1 MFKPKFFI
9 TNRINNNLTH
19 IERAR
24 GFLEAT
30 KLKEDWLTQM
40 RSQALIAETHYSTHI
55 EGTQLTLEQARKILT
70 GRTVTGVRTDDR
82 KELLNY
88 KEAMEFVSQY
98 LGKGGPI
105 TEELI
110 KKIHRILVKD
120 VRGKVSDPGRY
131 RKVQNYVVNSLTGE
145 IIYTPPPASKVP
157 ELMKEF
163 IEWLN
168 NSGNLS
174 PIIIAGVAQFQSVHI
189 HPFLDGNGR
198 TARLLSTL
206 ILYKT
211 GYDFKRLFSLSEY
224 YDKDRK
230 EYYKAIQSVREYNMD
245 MTHWLEYFTE
255 GLRTQMAEV
264 KVKGERAIKKEV
276 IREKT
281 KSLNINERQQKILL
295 YLIEKERASIEEIRQ
310 KFHLV
315 RRTIQRDI
323 SKLVNLGLVKEVAK
337 SKTDPTK
344 YYKLL

>member
-1 MFKPKFFI
+1 MKMFKPKFSI
-9 TNRINNNLTH
+9 TNRVNNNLTH
-19 IERAR
+19 IERVR

-30 KLKEDWLTQM
+30 KLKENWLTQM
-40 RSQALIAETHYSTHI
+40 RSKAFIAETHYSTHI
-55 EGTQLTLEQARKILT
+55 EGTQLTLEQSRKILT
-70 GRTVTGVRTDDR
+70 GRRVTGIRADDR

-105 TEELI
+105 SEELI

-120 VRGKVSDPGRY
+120 VRGKVSNPGKY

-145 IIYTPPPASKVP
+145 IIYTPPPVSKVP
-157 ELMKEF
+157 NLIKEF

-168 NSGNLS
+168 NPGDLS
-174 PIIIAGVAQFQSVHI
+174 PVIISGVAQFQFVHV

-224 YDKDRK
+224 YDKERK
-230 EYYKAIQSVREYNMD
+230 EYYRAIQSVREHNMD

-255 GLRTQMAEV
+255 GLRIQMAEV
-264 KVKGERAIKKEV
+264 QEKGKKVIKRDVLSAKAMELGLNKRQKKVLISLVEVPFITRKEYQ
-276 IREKT
+276 EKF
-281 KSLNINERQQKILL
+281 KISGRMANYDLLGLQKKN
-295 YLIEKERASIEEIRQ
+295 LIEQVGKGPSIRFRL
-310 KFHLV
+310 K
-315 RRTIQRDI
+315 
-323 SKLVNLGLVKEVAK
+323 
-337 SKTDPTK
+337 
-344 YYKLL
+344 

>member
-1 MFKPKFFI
+1 MFKPRFSI
-9 TNRINNNLTH
+9 TNKISNNLTH
-19 IERAR
+19 IERVR

-70 GRTVTGVRTDDR
+70 GRKVSGVRADDR

-88 KEAMEFVSQY
+88 KEAMEFVAQY
-98 LGKGGPI
+98 LGEGGPI

-110 KKIHRILVKD
+110 KRIHQILVKD

-145 IIYTPPPASKVP
+145 IIYTPPPASEVP
-157 ELMKEF
+157 GLMKEF

-168 NSGNLS
+168 NPGDLS
-174 PIIIAGVAQFQSVHI
+174 PIIISGVAQFQFVHI
-189 HPFLDGNGR
+189 HPFLNGNGR

-230 EYYKAIQSVREYNMD
+230 EYYRAIQSVREYNMD
-245 MTHWLEYFTE
+245 MTYWLEYFTE
-255 GLRTQMAEV
+255 GLRAQMAEV
-264 KVKGERAIKKEV
+264 QEKGKKVIKRDVLSAKAMELGLNKRQKKVLIYLVEASFITRKEY
-276 IREKT
+276 
-281 KSLNINERQQKILL
+281 QKKFKISGRMANYDLL
-295 YLIEKERASIEEIRQ
+295 ELQKKNLIEQVGKGPSTR
-310 KFHLV
+310 F
-315 RRTIQRDI
+315 
-323 SKLVNLGLVKEVAK
+323 KLK
-337 SKTDPTK
+337 
-344 YYKLL
+344 